1 MLIEKTCVPIIM
13 KYVIKINIV
22 FIYHKREREGQRME
36 RLFHVILSHKNMVA
50 VIFLLCAAA
59 GAVLSLGVKV
69 NYTFADYLP
78 EDTPSTIALDT
89 MNREFGSGAPNA
101 RLMIDHMSIPEAL
114 DMKETIGALE
124 GVMDIT
130 WLDDAAD
137 VNGPLE
143 LIEPEVMEEYYKD
156 GKACFSLTID
166 SEKVLDTVSKVR
178 EAAGKGAVMAGAA
191 VNTATATATTSTEVG
206 KIMALVI
213 PLCFLILLLTT
224 TSWFE
229 PVLFMITIGVAILI
243 NMGTNLLFGE
253 ISFVTRAACSILQL
267 AVSMDYSIFLLHRF
281 SAYRAGGMDV
291 HDAMIKAIKKSFFT
305 ITASGLT
312 TVIGFAALILMEF
325 RIGPDMGMVMAKA
338 IALSMISV
346 LVLLPVLALM
356 SYKII
361 DRTQHRRLMPAFGG
375 FARFVLNMRVPAVI
389 LLLLVMAPAFLAQ
402 GSNDFRYGAGEIFG
416 PGTKAYGERTQVEE
430 AFGKTNQLV
439 LLVPKGDTARE
450 KLLSQEIHQIPQV
463 TNVLSYVDLA
473 GPEVPLEYLDEA
485 TLSKLVSEH
494 YSRMVISISTGQES
508 QDAFQTV
515 ERLRRLG
522 QARYGDDYLL
532 AGESA
537 TTYDMKDVT
546 TRDMTRVNEIAIGA
560 IFLILLLT
568 MRSLSIPVILVLIIE
583 TSIWVNLSVPY
594 FGGESLQYIAYLIIS
609 AIQLGATVDYAILMA
624 GRYLEERKSL
634 PKGAAVIQTVKQST
648 LSILTSASILTLG
661 GAMLGI
667 LSTNGVLKE
676 LGTLVGRGAV
686 LSAVMVLLALP
697 GVLYLFDQVIA
708 RTTWKADFVKE
719 EKRHG

>member
-1 MLIEKTCVPIIM
+1 
-13 KYVIKINIV
+13 
-22 FIYHKREREGQRME
+22 ME
-36 RLFHVILSHKNMVA
+36 RLFHGILNHKKIVA
-50 VIFLLCAAA
+50 LVFAVCAVA

-89 MNREFGSGAPNA
+89 MQEEFGSGAPNA
-101 RLMIDHMSIPEAL
+101 RLVIDHMSMPEAL
-114 DMKETIGALE
+114 AMKSAIQELQ
-124 GVMDIT
+124 GVLDIT

-156 GKACFSLTID
+156 EKACFSLTID
-166 SEKVLDTVSKVR
+166 PDQILDTVEAVR
-178 EAAGKGAVMAGAA
+178 EAAGEGAVMAGAA
-191 VNTATATATTSTEVG
+191 VDTATATATTSTEVG

-229 PVLFMITIGVAILI
+229 PVLFMITIGAAILI

-281 SAYRAGGMDV
+281 SAYRSEGMDV
-291 HDAMIKAIKKSFFT
+291 HDAMVKAIKKSFFT

-356 SYKII
+356 SYKVI
-361 DRTQHRRLMPAFGG
+361 DKTWHKRLLPGFGG
-375 FARFVLNMRVPAVI
+375 FAKLVLKMRSPAVI
-389 LLLLVMAPAFLAQ
+389 LFLIIMVPAFLAQ

-416 PGTKAYGERTQVEE
+416 PGTDAYAERVQVEE
-430 AFGKTNQLV
+430 DFGRTNQLV
-439 LLVPKGDTARE
+439 LMVPKGDTAKEQR
-450 KLLSQEIHQIPQV
+450 LSQEIHQIPQV
-463 TNVLSYVDLA
+463 INVLSYVDLA
-473 GPEVPLEYLDEA
+473 GPEVPPEYLDEG
-485 TLSKLVSEH
+485 TMSKLVSAH
-494 YSRMVISISTGQES
+494 YSRMVISISTKQES
-508 QDAFQTV
+508 HDAFQSV
-515 ERLRRLG
+515 ERLRELG
-522 QARYGDDYLL
+522 QTYYKNAYLL

-546 TRDMTRVNEIAIGA
+546 IRDMARVNQIAIGA

-568 MRSLSIPVILVLIIE
+568 MRSLSIPVILVLVIE

-594 FGGESLQYIAYLIIS
+594 FAGESLQYIGYLIIS

-624 GRYLEERKSL
+624 GRYLEERQSL
-634 PKGAAVIQTVKQST
+634 PKGEALVQTVKQTT

-661 GAMLGI
+661 GTMLGI

-686 LSAVMVLLALP
+686 LSAALVLLVLP
-697 GVLYLFDQVIA
+697 GVLYVFDKWIA
-708 RTTWKADFVKE
+708 KTTWKANFMKE

>member
-1 MLIEKTCVPIIM
+1 
-13 KYVIKINIV
+13 
-22 FIYHKREREGQRME
+22 ME
-36 RLFHVILSHKNMVA
+36 RLFHGILRHKRIVA
-50 VIFLLCAAA
+50 LVFAVCAVA
-59 GAVLSLGVKV
+59 GAALSLGVKV

-89 MNREFGSGAPNA
+89 MQEEFGSGAPNA
-101 RLMIDHMSIPEAL
+101 RLVIDHTSMPEAL
-114 DMKETIGALE
+114 AIKNTIRNLE
-124 GVMDIT
+124 GVLDIT
-130 WLDDAAD
+130 WLDDAAN

-166 SEKVLDTVSKVR
+166 PDQILDTVEAVR
-178 EAAGKGAVMAGAA
+178 EAAGEDAVMAGAA
-191 VNTATATATTSTEVG
+191 VDTAAATATTSTEVG

-229 PVLFMITIGVAILI
+229 PVLFMITIGAAILI

-281 SAYRAGGMDV
+281 SAYRSEGMDV
-291 HDAMIKAIKKSFFT
+291 HDAMVKAIQKSFFT

-338 IALSMISV
+338 ILLSMISV
-346 LVLLPVLALM
+346 LALLPVLALM
-356 SYKII
+356 SYKVI
-361 DRTQHRRLMPAFGG
+361 DKTRHKRLLPEFGG
-375 FARFVLNMRVPAVI
+375 FAKLVLKTRSPAVI
-389 LLLLVMAPAFLAQ
+389 LFLIIMVPAFLAQ

-416 PGTKAYGERTQVEE
+416 PGTDAYAERVQVEE
-430 AFGKTNQLV
+430 DFGRTNQLV
-439 LLVPKGDTARE
+439 LMVPKGDTAKEQR
-450 KLLSQEIHQIPQV
+450 LSQEIHQIPQV
-463 TNVLSYVDLA
+463 INVLSYVDLA
-473 GPEVPLEYLDEA
+473 GPEVPPEYLDEG
-485 TLSKLVSEH
+485 TLSKLVSAH
-494 YSRMVISISTGQES
+494 YSRMVISISTKQES
-508 QDAFQTV
+508 HDAFQSV
-515 ERLRRLG
+515 ERLRELG
-522 QARYGDDYLL
+522 QTYYKNAYLL

-546 TRDMTRVNEIAIGA
+546 IRDMARVNRIAIGA

-568 MRSLSIPVILVLIIE
+568 MRSLSIPVILVLVIE
-583 TSIWVNLSVPY
+583 TSIWMNLSVPY
-594 FGGESLQYIAYLIIS
+594 FAGESLQYIGYLIIS

-624 GRYLEERKSL
+624 GRYLEERQSL
-634 PKGAAVIQTVKQST
+634 PKGEALVQTVKQTT

-661 GAMLGI
+661 GTMLGI

-686 LSAVMVLLALP
+686 LSAVLVLLVLP
-697 GVLYLFDQVIA
+697 GVLYVFDKWIA
-708 RTTWKADFVKE
+708 KTTWKANFMKE
-719 EKRHG
+719 EK

>member
-1 MLIEKTCVPIIM
+1 
-13 KYVIKINIV
+13 
-22 FIYHKREREGQRME
+22 ME
-36 RLFHVILSHKNMVA
+36 RLFHGILNHKKIVA
-50 VIFLLCAAA
+50 LVFAVCAVA

-89 MNREFGSGAPNA
+89 MQEEFGSGAPNA
-101 RLMIDHMSIPEAL
+101 RLVIDHMSMPEAL
-114 DMKETIGALE
+114 AMKSTIQELQ
-124 GVMDIT
+124 GVLDIT

-156 GKACFSLTID
+156 EKACFSLTID
-166 SEKVLDTVSKVR
+166 PDQILDTVEAVR
-178 EAAGKGAVMAGAA
+178 EAAGEGAVMAGAA
-191 VNTATATATTSTEVG
+191 VDTATATATTSTEVG

-229 PVLFMITIGVAILI
+229 PVLFMITIGAAILI

-281 SAYRAGGMDV
+281 SAYRSEGMDV
-291 HDAMIKAIKKSFFT
+291 HDAMVKAIKKSFFT

-356 SYKII
+356 SYKVI
-361 DRTQHRRLMPAFGG
+361 DKTWHKRLLPGFGG
-375 FARFVLNMRVPAVI
+375 FAKLVLKMRSPAVI
-389 LLLLVMAPAFLAQ
+389 LFLIIMVPAFLAQ

-416 PGTKAYGERTQVEE
+416 PGTDAYAERVQVEE
-430 AFGKTNQLV
+430 DFGRTNQLV
-439 LLVPKGDTARE
+439 LMVPKGDTAKEQR
-450 KLLSQEIHQIPQV
+450 LSQEIHQIPQV
-463 TNVLSYVDLA
+463 INVLSYVDLA
-473 GPEVPLEYLDEA
+473 GPEVPPEYLDEG
-485 TLSKLVSEH
+485 TMSKLVSAH
-494 YSRMVISISTGQES
+494 YSRMVISISTKQES
-508 QDAFQTV
+508 HDAFQSV
-515 ERLRRLG
+515 ERLRELG
-522 QARYGDDYLL
+522 QTYYKNAYLL

-546 TRDMTRVNEIAIGA
+546 IRDMARVNQIAIGA

-568 MRSLSIPVILVLIIE
+568 MRSLSIPVILVLVIE

-594 FGGESLQYIAYLIIS
+594 FAGESLQYIGYLIIS

-624 GRYLEERKSL
+624 GRYLEERQSL
-634 PKGAAVIQTVKQST
+634 PKGEALVQTVKQTT

-661 GAMLGI
+661 GTMLGI

-686 LSAVMVLLALP
+686 LSAALVLLVLP
-697 GVLYLFDQVIA
+697 GVLYVFDKWIA
-708 RTTWKADFVKE
+708 KTTWKANFMKE

>member
-1 MLIEKTCVPIIM
+1 
-13 KYVIKINIV
+13 
-22 FIYHKREREGQRME
+22 ME
-36 RLFHVILSHKNMVA
+36 RLFHVILNHKKTVA
-50 VIFLLCAAA
+50 VVFALCAAA

-89 MNREFGSGAPNA
+89 MNEEFGSGAPNA
-101 RLMIDHMSIPEAL
+101 RLMIDHMTIPEAL
-114 DMKETIGALE
+114 AMKRTIQDLD

-143 LIEPEVMEEYYKD
+143 LIKPEVMEEYYKD

-166 SEKVLDTVSKVR
+166 SDRILATVEAVR
-178 EAAGKGAVMAGAA
+178 DAAGKDAVMAGAA
-191 VNTATATATTSTEVG
+191 VDTATATATTSTEVG

-213 PLCFLILLLTT
+213 PLCFVILLLTT

-229 PVLFMITIGVAILI
+229 PVLFMVTIGAAILI

-281 SAYRAGGMDV
+281 SAYRSEGMEV
-291 HDAMIKAIKKSFFT
+291 RDAMIKAIKKSFFT

-356 SYKII
+356 SYKAI
-361 DRTQHRRLMPAFGG
+361 DKTQHKRLLPEFGG
-375 FARFVLNMRVPAVI
+375 FAKFVLKARAPAVI
-389 LLLLVMAPAFLAQ
+389 LFLVIMAPAFLAQ
-402 GSNDFRYGAGEIFG
+402 GSNDFRYGAGEIFW
-416 PGTKAYGERTQVEE
+416 PGTDAYAERAQVERD
-430 AFGKTNQLV
+430 FGRTNQLV
-439 LLVPKGDTARE
+439 LMVPKGDTAKEQR
-450 KLLSQEIHQIPQV
+450 LSQEIHQIPQV
-463 TNVLSYVDLA
+463 TNVLSYVDIA
-473 GPEVPLEYLDEA
+473 GPEVPLEYVDEE
-485 TLSKLVSEH
+485 TLSKLISPN
-494 YSRMVISISTGQES
+494 YSRMVISISTKQES
-508 QDAFQTV
+508 HDAFKTV
-515 ERLRRLG
+515 EKLRKLG
-522 QARYGDDYLL
+522 QAHYGDAYLL

-546 TRDMTRVNEIAIGA
+546 TRDMTRVNQIAICA

-594 FGGESLQYIAYLIIS
+594 FAGKSLQYIGYLIIS

-624 GRYLEERKSL
+624 GRYLEERRSL
-634 PKGAAVIQTVKQST
+634 PKDQAVIQTVKQT
-648 LSILTSASILTLG
+648 ALSILTSASILTLG
-661 GAMLGI
+661 GAMLGA

-686 LSAVMVLLALP
+686 LSAAFVLLVLP
-697 GVLYLFDQVIA
+697 GVLYLFDKWIA
-708 RTTWKADFVKE
+708 RTTWESNFVKE

>member
-1 MLIEKTCVPIIM
+1 MLIEKTCVTIIIER
-13 KYVIKINIV
+13 VIKINIV
-22 FIYHKREREGQRME
+22 FICHEKGREDQTME
-36 RLFHVILSHKNMVA
+36 RLFHGILNHKKTVA
-50 VIFLLCAAA
+50 VIFAFCAAA

-89 MNREFGSGAPNA
+89 MNEEFGSGAPNA
-101 RLMIDHMSIPEAL
+101 RLVIDDISIPEAL
-114 DMKETIGALE
+114 DMKKTIGDLE

-166 SEKVLDTVSKVR
+166 SERVLDTVSEVR
-178 EAAGKGAVMAGAA
+178 EAAGKSAVMAGAA

-229 PVLFMITIGVAILI
+229 PVLFMVTIGAAILI
-243 NMGTNLLFGE
+243 NMGTNLIFGE

-281 SAYRAGGMDV
+281 SAYRSEGMDV
-291 HDAMIKAIKKSFFT
+291 HDAMLKAIKKSFFT
-305 ITASGLT
+305 ISASGLT

-356 SYKII
+356 SYRLI
-361 DRTQHRRLMPAFGG
+361 DKTQHRRLMPEFGG
-375 FARFVLNMRVPAVI
+375 FARFVVNMRIPAV
-389 LLLLVMAPAFLAQ
+389 LLFLLIMVPGFLAQ

-416 PGTKAYGERTQVEE
+416 PGTDAYRERTQVEQD
-430 AFGKTNQLV
+430 FGKTNQLV

-450 KLLSQEIHQIPQV
+450 KLLSREIQEIPQV

-473 GPEVPLEYLDEA
+473 GPEVPLEYVNET

-494 YSRMVISISTGQES
+494 YSRMVISISTEQES
-508 QDAFQTV
+508 RDAFRTV
-515 ERLRRLG
+515 EKLRELG
-522 QARYGDDYLL
+522 TNYYGQDYLL

-546 TRDMTRVNEIAIGA
+546 TRDMTRVNQIAIGA
-560 IFLILLLT
+560 IFLILLIT
-568 MRSLSIPVILVLIIE
+568 MRSLSIPVILVLVIE

-594 FGGESLQYIAYLIIS
+594 FQGESLQYIAYLIIS

-624 GRYLEERKSL
+624 GRYLEERKQL
-634 PKGAAVIQTVKQST
+634 PKSAAVIQTVKQST

-661 GAMLGI
+661 GAMLGV

-686 LSAVMVLLALP
+686 LSASFVLLVLP
-697 GVLYLFDQVIA
+697 GVLYLFDRLIA
-708 RTTWKADFVKE
+708 KTTWKADFMKE